1 MNMRVVICKGIA
13 FLQNDNYYIDQITTE
28 AEGKSW
34 SISSSS
40 AKDYAAFKPRS
51 TLPKSASYTKQHS
64 NGYSNFGSDDSYQD
78 NFQDA
83 EFYKRFAPFFF
94 VIYVKEVKIHIDS
107 SKV

>member
-1 MNMRVVICKGIA
+1 MRVVICKSIA

-40 AKDYAAFKPRS
+40 AKDYVAFKPRS

-83 EFYKRFAPFFF
+83 EFYKRFAPLFFCNLCKGSQNS
-94 VIYVKEVKIHIDS
+94 Y
-107 SKV
+107 